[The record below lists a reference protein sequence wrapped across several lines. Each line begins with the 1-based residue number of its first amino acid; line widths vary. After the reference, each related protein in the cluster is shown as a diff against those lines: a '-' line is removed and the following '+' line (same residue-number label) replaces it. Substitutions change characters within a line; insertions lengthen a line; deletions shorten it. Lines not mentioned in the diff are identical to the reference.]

1 MTLWDR
7 WKEQAALVS
16 PGNLLEMQV
25 WGPDPR
31 PPQAE
36 SLGTGPAVC
45 VLTNPP
51 GDSSVYW
58 SLTTL

>member
-1 MTLWDR
+1 M
-7 WKEQAALVS
+7 S

-51 GDSSVYW
+51 GDSSVYS